1 MNEIAEIIK
10 DELVIAGIQSHEF
23 EQRLTRRI
31 LALLSTPSLV
41 FAKHC
46 TKSPELCTGFPSEE
60 RCNGCP
66 DWQPAE
72 PEDEMP
78 LTECPPCYDHV
89 WAVYYEGTEA
99 QRDADM
105 AWHKEQV
112 QQVRRDAVKEF
123 AEKCIKGMHI
133 LRNPFSPKVGN
144 DHVRFDN
151 TCAKQLKA
159 DKAHIRAMAGKE

>member
-105 AWHKEQV
+105 AWLPAHDAE
-112 QQVRRDAVKEF
+112 VRREF
-123 AEKCIKGMHI
+123 AEKVIKHLINQLLGLTPIEQGI
-133 LRNPFSPKVGN
+133 LQ
-144 DHVRFDN
+144 
-151 TCAKQLKA
+151 TIL
-159 DKAHIRAMAGKE
+159 AHIRAMAEE